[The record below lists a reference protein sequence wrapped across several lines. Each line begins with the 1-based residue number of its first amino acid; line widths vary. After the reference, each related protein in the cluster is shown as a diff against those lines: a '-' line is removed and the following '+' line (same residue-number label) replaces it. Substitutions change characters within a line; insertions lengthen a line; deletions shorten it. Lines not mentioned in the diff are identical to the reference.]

1 MATFSLKL
9 GIKKFGLKGYKAT
22 YGEIQ
27 QLHKIT
33 WFIPIKVA
41 DFNQRERKIALEL
54 LIFIVGKK
62 GPKS

>member
-1 MATFSLKL
+1 MEIMINEINNQDTLKRSSLMATFSLKL

-33 WFIPIKVA
+33 
-41 DFNQRERKIALEL
+41 
-54 LIFIVGKK
+54 
-62 GPKS
+62 